1 MKRME
6 NEAIDLKGFA
16 LGEGTAAEREAA
28 RRAIAAEP
36 DLREEFERLELTLT
50 ALRGV
55 REEEM
60 PRRIAFV
67 SDPVFEPSWW
77 QRFWGSGRLVF
88 AGAAML
94 AVAIVAHGY
103 LMRPGPA
110 AVPVAAAGL
119 SQPDVDRAIDAAVGR
134 AVAQVEERAAERT
147 RQQVKLA
154 VEQSEKRFSQELQ
167 MVSAAMQENETIL
180 RKQLNRLYVTNA
192 GLSVGPNQE

>member
-88 AGAAML
+88 AGVALL

-103 LMRPGPA
+103 LVRPGPA
-110 AVPVAAAGL
+110 AVPVAAGL
-119 SQPDVDRAIDAAVGR
+119 SQPQVEQAIETAVSR
-134 AVAQVEERAAERT
+134 AVAEVEQRAAART
-147 RQQVKLA
+147 REEVKLA

-192 GLSVGPNQE
+192 GLSAGPNQE